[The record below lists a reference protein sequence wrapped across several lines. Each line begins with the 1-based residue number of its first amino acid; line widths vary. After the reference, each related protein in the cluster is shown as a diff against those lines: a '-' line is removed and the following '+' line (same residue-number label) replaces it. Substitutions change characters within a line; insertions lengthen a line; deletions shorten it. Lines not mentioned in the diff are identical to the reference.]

1 MGRDFS
7 LYVADHWNTL
17 DLLGL
22 GLVTGGLVVR
32 CADGQNPW
40 GRALYALS
48 APLVFSRLLFFAQ
61 MLRFHGPMI
70 QVSCMYLTGLLRH
83 IRIMPQRYLHVR
95 CVVMGPQRRRSRLLW
110 QSLSRYAEVVA
121 CDVGVRSTR

>member
-7 LYVADHWNTL
+7 LYMADHWNIL

-32 CADGQNPW
+32 CADEENPW

-70 QVSCMYLTGLLRH
+70 QVRFESWGT
-83 IRIMPQRYLHVR
+83 VR
-95 CVVMGPQRRRSRLLW
+95 V
-110 QSLSRYAEVVA
+110 
-121 CDVGVRSTR
+121 

>member
-7 LYVADHWNTL
+7 LYVADHWNIL

-22 GLVTGGLVVR
+22 GLVTGGMVVR
-32 CADGQNPW
+32 CADGDDPW

-70 QVSCMYLTGLLRH
+70 QVSCTSREFGELSAADSNHAAQPT
-83 IRIMPQRYLHVR
+83 RIF
-95 CVVMGPQRRRSRLLW
+95 
-110 QSLSRYAEVVA
+110 
-121 CDVGVRSTR
+121 VGTLQGT

>member
-7 LYVADHWNTL
+7 VYVADHWNIL

-22 GLVTGGLVVR
+22 GLVTGGLIVR
-32 CADGQNPW
+32 CADGENPW

-70 QVSCMYLTGLLRH
+70 QVRCELRTNA
-83 IRIMPQRYLHVR
+83 RLEFCDGQLE
-95 CVVMGPQRRRSRLLW
+95 RSR
-110 QSLSRYAEVVA
+110 
-121 CDVGVRSTR
+121 

>member
-7 LYVADHWNTL
+7 LYVADHWNIL

-32 CADGQNPW
+32 CADGDNPW

-70 QVSCMYLTGLLRH
+70 QVRCRFREFEEFSVADFESRRTPSKGIYSDKPRCSSLVMFVVEMYTAT
-83 IRIMPQRYLHVR
+83 M
-95 CVVMGPQRRRSRLLW
+95 
-110 QSLSRYAEVVA
+110 
-121 CDVGVRSTR
+121 

>member
-1 MGRDFS
+1 MKPVDKPSEALHHSRCRFRSNRCPYQAGAITEGREMGRDFS
-7 LYVADHWNTL
+7 LYVADHWNIL

-32 CADGQNPW
+32 CADGDNPW

-70 QVSCMYLTGLLRH
+70 QV
-83 IRIMPQRYLHVR
+83 R
-95 CVVMGPQRRRSRLLW
+95 CRNRQHRGPS
-110 QSLSRYAEVVA
+110 VA
-121 CDVGVRSTR
+121 V